1 MLVTSCYEHHTIT
14 PGHHTWASRV
24 TSYIRSSSSTRA
36 TKDPKTRRPS
46 KIQDPTADAPAR
58 APAAQDRVTRA
69 PWRVIIFQKI
79 GVRDSPGGKGKSPDV
94 PPGTPPSTPVEFYKP
109 DPPCE
114 ISLQSGRFV
123 PVFFVQAALH
133 PRHGGRQR
141 GGGDGRAEDALEELW
156 K

>member
-1 MLVTSCYEHHTIT
+1 MALINLIDRGTASTRSREAT
-14 PGHHTWASRV
+14 GHQRGVDIVETTGAEDHCMIKWGSKAPDDLLG
-24 TSYIRSSSSTRA
+24 YIRSSSSTRA

-94 PPGTPPSTPVEFYKP
+94 PPGTPPSAPVEFHKP
-109 DPPCE
+109 DPPCG
-114 ISLQSGRFV
+114 ILLFS
-123 PVFFVQAALH
+123 
-133 PRHGGRQR
+133 HGR
-141 GGGDGRAEDALEELW
+141 GGPSRGLG
-156 K
+156 